1 MSSCSAL
8 YLNCGRST
16 RWSREGT
23 FESTALGSSVNVL
36 RASTF
41 GFFEADLAVE
51 DDCFF
56 RLSDFSILRLLSF
69 GSLPRINTNRH
80 FAANKISKGP
90 AQAAFDS
97 HLKSAIA
104 DGSAGD
110 LYWGNVCQSG
120 YVLFRSQRP
129 NARCTCWCANERCS
143 QSLVPFFCPA
153 FCVTPA
159 AKRMNLS

>member
-1 MSSCSAL
+1 MPFYPSMHPHTPRPGILKCQCRCPMDGLMSSCSAL

-69 GSLPRINTNRH
+69 GSLPRIN
-80 FAANKISKGP
+80 
-90 AQAAFDS
+90 
-97 HLKSAIA
+97 
-104 DGSAGD
+104 
-110 LYWGNVCQSG
+110 
-120 YVLFRSQRP
+120 
-129 NARCTCWCANERCS
+129 
-143 QSLVPFFCPA
+143 
-153 FCVTPA
+153 
-159 AKRMNLS
+159 